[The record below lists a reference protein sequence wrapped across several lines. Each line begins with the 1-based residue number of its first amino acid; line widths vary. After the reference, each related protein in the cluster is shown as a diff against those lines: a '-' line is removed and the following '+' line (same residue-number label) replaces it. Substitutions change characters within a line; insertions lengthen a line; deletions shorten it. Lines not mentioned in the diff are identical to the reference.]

1 MFDLPALSSYISTTT
16 KGRIMAKKFWDRL
29 SNIEKDAI
37 NQGADL
43 LGELRD
49 KVQPGWRERSGEG
62 VQNLITGPALRELRE
77 SQQISQEE
85 LASRLN
91 RTQSAISQIEKRG
104 DLLLST
110 IRQYVEAV
118 EGELVHFTVQ
128 FAEGDVQVAPFKSR
142 PVDSEPQVQSDS

>member
-1 MFDLPALSSYISTTT
+1 
-16 KGRIMAKKFWDRL
+16 MAKKFWDKL
-29 SNIEKDAI
+29 TKIEKKAV
-37 NQGADL
+37 NQGANL

-49 KVQPGWRERSGEG
+49 KVQSGWRERSGEG
-62 VQNLITGPALRELRE
+62 AQNLIAGPALRELRE
-77 SQQISQEE
+77 AQQISQEE

-118 EGELVHFTVQ
+118 EGELVHFTVR
-128 FAEGDVQVAPFKSR
+128 FDEGDVQVAPFEAKQD
-142 PVDSEPQVQSDS
+142 DSEPEEQPDS